1 MDVLRSV
8 KSVFDEIKR
17 MFYEAKFVL
26 LYGIFSTAVIFCLPN
41 SISLLIALAVWVL
54 CLILHKQKKPEVYL
68 RHIVRSLISGSIPG
82 YSTFGIVVLFIIYTN
97 WLSNFLADGSFYKAL
112 SSLLFTL
119 GLIPLYALS
128 IEPKM
133 GAKTERSPKK
143 ILISALSAP
152 SDETS
157 FKVLKEAFDK
167 GEVGLIELN
176 KEKKHN
182 WIPFL
187 RLYLFHRDTLEKWF
201 ILVSKKSQEEK
212 FKEIVGEWEK
222 IKTYE
227 ADFDDYNDISSKL
240 YKILKD
246 IRREGYND
254 EDVSVYISGGT
265 SAITLALTLF
275 AVKDGRQVEYIRQ
288 DNGEIEAIEI
298 SFEDLYSFSPEER

>member
-1 MDVLRSV
+1 MVGLRLA
-8 KSVFDEIKR
+8 KSVFDEIK
-17 MFYEAKFVL
+17 FIL
-26 LYGIFSTAVIFCLPN
+26 LYGLVSILAILYAPDF
-41 SISLLIALAVWVL
+41 ISLLVALAVWVL

-97 WLSNFLADGSFYKAL
+97 WLSNFLAEGSFYKAI

-128 IEPKM
+128 IELKL
-133 GAKTERSPKK
+133 GAKTERRPKK
-143 ILISALSAP
+143 ILISALSKP
-152 SDETS
+152 SNEEG
-157 FKVLKEAFDK
+157 FEELKEAYAK
-167 GEVGLIELN
+167 GEAGLIELN
-176 KEKKHN
+176 KRKRHN

-201 ILVSKKSQEEK
+201 MLVSKESQVEK

-227 ADFDDYNDISSKL
+227 TDFDDYNDISSKL

-254 EDVSVYISGGT
+254 DDISVYISGGT

-288 DNGEIEAIEI
+288 DNGEIEAINV

>member
-1 MDVLRSV
+1 MDGLRLA
-8 KSVFDEIKR
+8 KSVFDEIK
-17 MFYEAKFVL
+17 FIL
-26 LYGIFSTAVIFCLPN
+26 LYGLTSTAVILYAPDF
-41 SISLLIALAVWVL
+41 ISLPVAIAILII
-54 CLILHKQKKPEVYL
+54 CFFIHRKKKPEVYL
-68 RHIVRSLISGSIPG
+68 RHIVRSLISGSFPG
-82 YSTFGIVVLFIIYTN
+82 YSTFFIVVLFIVYTS
-97 WLSNFLADGSFYKAL
+97 WLAEFLKEGSFYKAL
-112 SSLLFTL
+112 SSLLFTI

-128 IEPKM
+128 IEPKL
-133 GAKTERSPKK
+133 GAKTERRPKK
-143 ILISALSAP
+143 ILISALSEPRGKA
-152 SDETS
+152 S
-157 FKVLKEAFDK
+157 FKELKEAYAK
-167 GEVGLIELN
+167 GETGLIELN
-176 KEKKHN
+176 KEKWHN

-187 RLYLFHRDTLEKWF
+187 RLYLFHRDTLHKWF
-201 ILVSKKSQEEK
+201 MLVSERSQVEK

-246 IRREGYND
+246 IRREGYDD

-288 DNGEIEAIEI
+288 DNGEIEAINV